1 MTIKLPKIFKWRVNL
16 IQQGY
21 DLGWEHGY
29 EAGMVERHNQ
39 IVDTVTEHVHG
50 IDWLKED
57 MLTAREIVKVVKE
70 HQPEKEVV
78 GWEKQKKK

>member
-1 MTIKLPKIFKWRVNL
+1 MKFLNMFKWRLRL
-16 IQQGY
+16 IQKGY
-21 DLGWEHGY
+21 DMGWKHGY

-57 MLTAREIVKVVKE
+57 MLTARELVKVVKDN
-70 HQPEKEVV
+70 QPEQEPV
-78 GWEKQKKK
+78 GWNQ